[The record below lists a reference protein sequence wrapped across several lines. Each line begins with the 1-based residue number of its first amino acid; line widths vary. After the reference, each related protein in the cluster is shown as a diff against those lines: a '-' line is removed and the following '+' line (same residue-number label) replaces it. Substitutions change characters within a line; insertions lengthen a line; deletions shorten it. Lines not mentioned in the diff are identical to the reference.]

1 MTIIYTTVG
10 RNPLK
15 EWSSPQ
21 SQRKSLKCSTCVQPQ
36 KVRMISIHFPGKQF
50 NSTVIQ
56 VYALNTN
63 SEEAE
68 VERCYEVL

>member
-10 RNPLK
+10 RNPFK

-21 SQRKSLKCSTCVQPQ
+21 SQRKSLKCNTCVRPQ
-36 KVRMISIHFPGKQF
+36 KVRMISIHFQGKQF
-50 NSTVIQ
+50 NSKVIQ

-63 SEEAE
+63 AEETE
-68 VERCYEVL
+68 LFYEVL